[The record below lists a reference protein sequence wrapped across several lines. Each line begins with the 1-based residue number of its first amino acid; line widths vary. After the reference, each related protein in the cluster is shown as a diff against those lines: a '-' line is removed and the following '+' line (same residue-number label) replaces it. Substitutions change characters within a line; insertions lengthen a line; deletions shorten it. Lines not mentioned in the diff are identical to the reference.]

1 MPAAHVT
8 PVAAAVLETSGKAAA
23 TIEASSGPPAAHAS
37 GALRANG
44 ATQSR
49 ATGAPP
55 SAAQQ
60 VLGAPATPL
69 TRWAAT
75 PPTRAVAHAW
85 LKERR
90 AKQEAAVIEATVL
103 LEGDATGAAAAASLN
118 AAMISCGEIGRWAQ
132 ALALYERMAA
142 GGVRLEQRSFRL
154 AMTSAM
160 QLGRYET
167 ALHIWRRML
176 AAGHTPQREAP
187 ASWALTLSLSLTLTL
202 SLTSSRQAPPS
213 RALTLALPLTQEYT
227 VSMSACERLGEWEQ
241 ALALFDEMGARGVKV
256 DTNTL
261 HVAILACA
269 RGGQASRA
277 DGLLRRMEAFGRPP
291 TALYNAAMR
300 ACAKHGH
307 AHAGALDA
315 LTRMRRLGVP
325 RDAATYRAALA
336 ACQAG
341 GVPARGELLSVVDWL
356 LQEPEALV
364 RTHSPRPRLRPRTPL
379 ALALALPSPSPS
391 HSHSHSHSPRPRT
404 PLPLALAL
412 SP

>member
-1 MPAAHVT
+1 MYAPRGAGLLARLARRRPAVGRQLSQNVAAVQRSSAVSTWEGRSHTRVQAAHVT
-8 PVAAAVLETSGKAAA
+8 PVASAVLETSGKAAA
-23 TIEASSGPPAAHAS
+23 TIESSSGPPAAHAS

-118 AAMISCGEIGRWAQ
+118 AAMISCGEVGRWAQ

-187 ASWALTLSLSLTLTL
+187 ASWALTLSLSLSLT
-202 SLTSSRQAPPS
+202 LTSSRQAPPS

-241 ALALFDEMGARGVKV
+241 ALALFDE
-256 DTNTL
+256 
-261 HVAILACA
+261 I
-269 RGGQASRA
+269 
-277 DGLLRRMEAFGRPP
+277 
-291 TALYNAAMR
+291 
-300 ACAKHGH
+300 
-307 AHAGALDA
+307 
-315 LTRMRRLGVP
+315 
-325 RDAATYRAALA
+325 
-336 ACQAG
+336 
-341 GVPARGELLSVVDWL
+341 
-356 LQEPEALV
+356 
-364 RTHSPRPRLRPRTPL
+364 
-379 ALALALPSPSPS
+379 
-391 HSHSHSHSPRPRT
+391 
-404 PLPLALAL
+404 
-412 SP
+412 